1 MLGIDMRNG
10 AEDEALFTDSDIL
23 LGSWEAAEELGIDL
37 SDSLAVSGISKQQ
50 LLSPKTFLGYHQ
62 VVTFLDDVAAR
73 NRCPHFGFYVA
84 KHQQPFRFGALAQ
97 VSKLCSTV
105 GESLAKS
112 FKYTQLYNQASL
124 WQVCEE
130 GDYIVMKRQQR
141 VAYTGSMVQLHL
153 LAVTLMV
160 KAARDLI
167 KGNYPVT
174 SVSFSHARPENSEI
188 YSRYFQAPVN
198 FDQDYD
204 GYVFP
209 KSYLSIPIA
218 TADPE
223 LLAIVEEHL
232 SGLLSE
238 KTDQDV
244 IENVRTLIRANL
256 GTNLCNLDGI
266 SQLMGKHPRAL
277 QRELK
282 EFDVGFRD
290 LLIEIRQEVAEHYLQ
305 SSNISLVDLADMLGY
320 NNVSAFS
327 RAFKVASGQSPQ
339 EWRQL
344 YA

>member
-1 MLGIDMRNG
+1 MLGIDMKKG
-10 AEDEALFTDSDIL
+10 AEDRALFTDSDIL

-50 LLSPKTFLGYHQ
+50 LLSPKTFLEYHQ
-62 VVTFLDDVAAR
+62 VVTFLDDVAER
-73 NRCPHFGFYVA
+73 NHCPHFGFYVA

-105 GESLAKS
+105 GESLTKS
-112 FKYTQLYNQASL
+112 FKYTQLYNQASM
-124 WQVCEE
+124 WQVCED
-130 GDYIVMKRQQR
+130 GDYVVMKRHQR

-160 KAARDLI
+160 KASRELV
-167 KGNYPVT
+167 KGTHPVT

-188 YSRYFQAPVN
+188 FSRYFKAPVN

-209 KSYLSIPIA
+209 KSYLAIPIE
-218 TADPE
+218 TADPD

-232 SGLLSE
+232 GGLLSE
-238 KTDQDV
+238 KPKQDM
-244 IENVRTLIRANL
+244 ISNVRSLIRANL
-256 GTNLCNLDGI
+256 GTNLCNLDGV

-282 EFDVGFRD
+282 EYDIGFRD
-290 LLIEIRQEVAEHYLQ
+290 LLIEIRQEVAEHYLL
-305 SSNISLVDLADMLGY
+305 SSNISLIDLADMLGY

-327 RAFKVASGQSPQ
+327 RAFKMVAGISPQ
-339 EWRQL
+339 DWRRIKL
-344 YA
+344 